1 MDRSAIAVRPA
12 PPPAGSRDLL
22 RFLTCGSV
30 DDGKSTLIG
39 RLLFEL
45 GQVPEDQLAT
55 LIRDSRRFGTDGDA
69 ADYALLLDGLSA
81 EREQGIT
88 IDVAYRYFSSP
99 RRSFIVADTPG
110 HVQYTRNMATG
121 ASTCDL
127 AVILVDATKGL
138 SEQTRR
144 HSRIVALFGIR
155 QVILAV
161 NKMDAVG
168 GDAAVFDAIRTAYAE
183 VALEQGLTHV
193 TAIPVSARHGH
204 NLVHRSASTPWY
216 TGPTLI
222 ETLEAAD
229 TQPPGRDAPFRL
241 PVQYVSRPDEAFRG
255 YSGSVASGR
264 IAVGDSIIVAPSGRT
279 ADVARIVRAGEWSDT
294 AQAGDAV
301 TLVLDRDID
310 VARGDVLAPPADRP
324 AAVDR
329 FSARLLWMDEAPL
342 DPTRS
347 YLLRIGTALVPARLT
362 ATDGT
367 VALAMNEIGDRI
379 IHTTGRVAFDAF
391 ADHPGT
397 GALILIDRDTHAT
410 VAAGTALAAL
420 DQPTDIH
427 RVAPAVDRAAKERR
441 NGHSGGIVWLTGL
454 SASGKSTIAAA
465 IERRLYAIGVRTAV
479 LDGDNLRHG
488 VNRDLGF
495 SDADRSENVRRVAEV
510 ARLFADNGVV
520 AICALISPTQVQR
533 AQARDIC
540 TDIPFLEVFVDTPL
554 ELCRARDP
562 KALYARADAG
572 AVLGLTGVG
581 STYEPPQSPDLI
593 LPTAELTP
601 DEAARAVEDCLASRG
616 VIPPQTIV
624 PGA

>member
-1 MDRSAIAVRPA
+1 
-12 PPPAGSRDLL
+12 
-22 RFLTCGSV
+22 
-30 DDGKSTLIG
+30 
-39 RLLFEL
+39 
-45 GQVPEDQLAT
+45 
-55 LIRDSRRFGTDGDA
+55 
-69 ADYALLLDGLSA
+69 
-81 EREQGIT
+81 
-88 IDVAYRYFSSP
+88 
-99 RRSFIVADTPG
+99 
-110 HVQYTRNMATG
+110 
-121 ASTCDL
+121 
-127 AVILVDATKGL
+127 
-138 SEQTRR
+138 
-144 HSRIVALFGIR
+144 
-155 QVILAV
+155 
-161 NKMDAVG
+161 
-168 GDAAVFDAIRTAYAE
+168 
-183 VALEQGLTHV
+183 
-193 TAIPVSARHGH
+193 
-204 NLVHRSASTPWY
+204 
-216 TGPTLI
+216 
-222 ETLEAAD
+222 
-229 TQPPGRDAPFRL
+229 
-241 PVQYVSRPDEAFRG
+241 
-255 YSGSVASGR
+255 
-264 IAVGDSIIVAPSGRT
+264 
-279 ADVARIVRAGEWSDT
+279 
-294 AQAGDAV
+294 
-301 TLVLDRDID
+301 
-310 VARGDVLAPPADRP
+310 
-324 AAVDR
+324 
-329 FSARLLWMDEAPL
+329 MDEAPL

-441 NGHSGGIVWLTGL
+441 NGHSGGVVWLTGL

-581 STYEPPQSPDLI
+581 STYEPPQSPDLT

-616 VIPPQTIV
+616 VIPRQTIV